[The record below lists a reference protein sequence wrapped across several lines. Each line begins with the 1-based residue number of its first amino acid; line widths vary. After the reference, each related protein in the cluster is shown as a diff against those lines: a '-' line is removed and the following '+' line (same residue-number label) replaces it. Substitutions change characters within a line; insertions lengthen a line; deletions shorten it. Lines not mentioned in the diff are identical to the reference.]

1 MICNYALHV
10 KGHLGYVTMV
20 QEGSVE
26 VKKVQIRVIGF
37 TWGQGDQNME
47 SWKDLI
53 KRFGDGF
60 YKRNVFWW
68 ANGCVSESFRE
79 VK

>member
-1 MICNYALHV
+1 
-10 KGHLGYVTMV
+10 MV

-68 ANGCVSESFRE
+68 VNGCVSEILKRFSERQTLMTSFE
-79 VK
+79 CI

>member
-1 MICNYALHV
+1 MDSCWV
-10 KGHLGYVTMV
+10 
-20 QEGSVE
+20 
-26 VKKVQIRVIGF
+26 R
-37 TWGQGDQNME
+37 GDQNMV
-47 SWKDLI
+47 SWEDLI

-60 YKRNVFWW
+60 YKRNAFWW